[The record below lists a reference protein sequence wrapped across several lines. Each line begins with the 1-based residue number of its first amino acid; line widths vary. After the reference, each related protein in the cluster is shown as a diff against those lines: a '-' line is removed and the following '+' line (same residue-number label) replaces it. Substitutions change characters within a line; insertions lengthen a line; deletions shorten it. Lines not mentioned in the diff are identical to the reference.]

1 VRVTTG
7 NLPEPIA
14 VRFYADF
21 HIHIQAKELAQLTIR
36 QRELLQAII
45 ASPGTLRQVS
55 RMSLET
61 DLAGISG
68 QHLSGLFDGPNTEEI
83 LECVLPCLSDE
94 ARSHWERL
102 RDAPNDTLH
111 EALMPVFLIFDAT
124 LRVARIEQRSPDVEP
139 VRKAVGPILDAKDL
153 KQ

>member
-1 VRVTTG
+1 MTIG

-21 HIHIQAKELAQLTIR
+21 DIHIQAKELAQLTIR
-36 QRELLQAII
+36 QRELMQAII
-45 ASPGTLRQVS
+45 ASPGTLGQVS

-68 QHLSGLFDGPNTEEI
+68 QHLDGLFDGPNTEEI
-83 LECVLPCLSDE
+83 LDCVLPCLSDE
-94 ARSHWERL
+94 AKSHWERL

-111 EALMPVFLIFDAT
+111 EALMPVFLAFNAT
-124 LRVARIEQRSPDVEP
+124 LRVAGIQQRCVDVDP
-139 VRKAVGPILDAKDL
+139 VTKAVGPILDAKNL
-153 KQ
+153 RR